1 MSSFADNRTTGSTGV
16 AGDFLAELERWA
28 DTDRSGSGAELRA
41 ALLRELRA
49 AQAAQPTFALI
60 HQLAARA
67 LDVVGAGLRRGDAP
81 PALREELVRSSRAER
96 ADLAASQRAAA
107 AGAVP
112 LLPGGQA
119 WVATLSASGTVREA
133 LLLAH
138 AGGRHPR
145 ALVAESRPRNE
156 GRGLA
161 AELAAAG
168 IPTWLVVD
176 AALPLLLPQ
185 TAMVWIGADAVTDR
199 GVINKIGSFGAALA
213 ARESSVPLYCVA
225 TRRKFLPASTAALR
239 IDEMPPD
246 EVWPEAPETVK
257 PRNVYFELV
266 PLELFRGIVVEDGVL
281 GAAEAATLARE
292 RALPEELAAAPAS

>member
-1 MSSFADNRTTGSTGV
+1 MNSFADNRTSGSTGV
-16 AGDFLAELERWA
+16 AAAFLAELARWTA
-28 DTDRSGSGAELRA
+28 TDRSGSSGELRA
-41 ALLRELRA
+41 SLLQRLRA

-67 LDVVGAGLRRGDAP
+67 LDVADAGVRRGDAP
-81 PALREELVRSSRAER
+81 AALREQLARSFEAEGS
-96 ADLAASQRAAA
+96 DLAASQRSAAG
-107 AGAVP
+107 GAVP
-112 LLPGGQA
+112 LLPGRQA
-119 WVATLSASGTVREA
+119 WVATLSASGAVREA
-133 LLLAH
+133 LLRAH
-138 AGGRHPR
+138 ADGRRPR
-145 ALVAESRPRNE
+145 ALVAESRPRCE
-156 GRGLA
+156 GRSLA

-176 AALPLLLPQ
+176 AALPLLLSQ
-185 TAMVWIGADAVTDR
+185 TAVVWIGADAVTDR
-199 GVINKIGSFGAALA
+199 GVINKIGSFGVALA
-213 ARESSVPLYCVA
+213 ARESSVPLYAIA

-281 GAAEAATLARE
+281 GVSEAATLARE
-292 RALPEELAAAPAS
+292 RALPGELAAAPAS